1 MKIFYANMLE
11 EDYLVRKRVR
21 VFSLILVLLLSL
33 STLGVGGSI
42 TVYADAASAQSS
54 LGVSNE
60 TVAEYL
66 AVWNA
71 FIADGLTPQ
80 AAAGI
85 MGNLYCESSFR
96 GSASETGG
104 TAAGIGIAQ
113 WSTNANRTALQDW
126 SKKCG
131 HPTTEIKGY
140 KICTDA
146 ACQGAFLLTQLQ
158 NDWSGNIVSKYNTY
172 AQDYSNRG
180 VPQNIT
186 PYTSF
191 SSFKSATD
199 VTSAAI
205 SMFDCYERGAGVNI
219 LLGKAAKAYTSG
231 KSNDQW
237 FVDEHK
243 NRPEKAALCYTLFT
257 GTDIAPSSSASSTL
271 ASSLYSA
278 GYWTEEDLA
287 VYARLIE
294 IDVDSILAGATR
306 ENLSQDNLYGVAM
319 WERNIKYD
327 AEESGFIN
335 ILRRAIMILGIILII
350 WVMLIYCAYWFDRVN
365 NFYYLDLL
373 GILTFGHLHMSD
385 TESECTFRVK
395 NLGKDEHKTV
405 NHRAILFICLTG
417 IAFGVLI
424 ITGVFYS
431 FLQRIIY
438 FILRRIGSV

>member
-1 MKIFYANMLE
+1 M
-11 EDYLVRKRVR
+11 RKRVR
-21 VFSLILVLLLSL
+21 IFSLILVLFLSL
-33 STLGVGGSI
+33 STFSLGSSI
-42 TVYADAASAQSS
+42 TVFADSASAQSS
-54 LGVSNE
+54 LGVSDE
-60 TVAEYL
+60 TVAEFL

-104 TAAGIGIAQ
+104 TAEGIGIAQ
-113 WSTNANRTALQDW
+113 WSTDSNRSALQEW

-131 HPTTEIKGY
+131 HPTKEIKGY
-140 KICTDA
+140 KVCTDA
-146 ACQGAFLLTQLQ
+146 ACQAAFLLTQLES
-158 NDWSGNIVSKYNTY
+158 DWTGSNVNKYNTY

-186 PYTSF
+186 PYSSY

-205 SMFDCYERGAGVNI
+205 SMFDCYERGAGINI

-231 KSNDQW
+231 KTNDQW

-278 GYWTEEDLA
+278 GYWTEDDLA
-287 VYARLIE
+287 VYSRLIE
-294 IDVDSILAGATR
+294 IDVDSILAGAKR
-306 ENLSQDNLYGVAM
+306 ENLSQDNLNGVAM

-327 AEESGFIN
+327 VEESGFISL
-335 ILRRAIMILGIILII
+335 LRRGIMIFGIVFII
-350 WVMLIYCAYWFDRVN
+350 WVMLIYCAYWFDRINHVL
-365 NFYYLDLL
+365 YIDML
-373 GILTFGHLHMSD
+373 GILTFGHLHISD
-385 TESECTFRVK
+385 TESECTFRAK
-395 NLGKDEHKTV
+395 NLGKNDHKTV
-405 NHRAILFICLTG
+405 NHRAILFICLVG
-417 IAFGVLI
+417 ILFGVLI
-424 ITGVFYS
+424 ISGAFYS
-431 FLQRIIY
+431 FLQKIVY
-438 FILRRIGSV
+438 FILRKLGSV